1 MQAISVG
8 ARLFPPEIN
17 ATAISFIFVFAQIGG
32 SLFPILT
39 GVLGAH
45 AGVSVMQPILVGLIA
60 AMTISWL
67 LVPQP
72 KGKTK

>member
-1 MQAISVG
+1 VG
-8 ARLFPPEIN
+8 TRLFPADIS
-17 ATAISFIFVFAQIGG
+17 ATAISFVFVFAQTGG
-32 SLFPILT
+32 SFFPVVT

-45 AGVSVMQPILVGLIA
+45 AGVAVMQPILVGLIV

-72 KGKTK
+72 KGKTT